1 MLHTPNSIWMH
12 NEPITKTQR
21 VLRREQCLTATPSRV
36 SHIQA
41 KEVRNILSPEGHDPP
56 CAHMLTSSLDSARQA
71 SRVRDSRIHTV
82 GSPNFA
88 HSELRP
94 TQTTLPQTKL

>member
-1 MLHTPNSIWMH
+1 MVFGPNNDLIRRL
-12 NEPITKTQR
+12 QR
-21 VLRREQCLTATPSRV
+21 VLVRDLYVTATPSRV

-71 SRVRDSRIHTV
+71 SRVHDSRIHTV